1 MAIVVVGLN
10 HKSAPIEMRE
20 QFAIGDVELPSVLSS
35 LRSSGVV
42 KEAVIV
48 STCNRVEV
56 YAAGNSTG
64 ETIVSYVRDFLLK
77 IKNFSG
83 TLNGEFYTYDEPES
97 LIHLFRV
104 ACGLDSM
111 VIGETEILGQL
122 KKAYE
127 IALNG
132 NHTGG
137 LLNRAFQR
145 AFNVAKKI
153 RSETNIQKGSIS
165 VASVA
170 VELAER
176 IFSSLKN
183 CRILVIGAG
192 DTAEK
197 SAKAFVSRGASNL
210 CFTNRSPEKAKNLA
224 SEIGG
229 STIPF
234 EEFHNLIPEM
244 DIVISSTSAPGYL
257 ISRHSLSK
265 IIGRRKNN
273 PILMID
279 LAVPRDINPDVTSF
293 DNVYLYDIDDL
304 QEIADDYLK
313 QRIEEISKCEIIIKE
328 KVEDLMKQLSHSFG
342 AKFNH

>member
-10 HKSAPIEMRE
+10 HKSAPVEMRE
-20 QFAIGDVELPSVLSS
+20 QFAIGDSELPSVLNS
-35 LRSSGVV
+35 LRSGGIA
-42 KEAVIV
+42 KEAVILC
-48 STCNRVEV
+48 TCNRVEI
-56 YAAGNSTG
+56 YAAGDLPG
-64 ETIVSYVRDFLLK
+64 EKLISHVSDFLLK
-77 IKNFSG
+77 TKNYSKEI
-83 TLNGEFYTYDEPES
+83 NGEIYTFSEPES
-97 LIHLFRV
+97 LLHLFRV

-122 KKAYE
+122 KKAYD
-127 IALNG
+127 IALSG
-132 NHTGG
+132 NHTGS

-176 IFSSLKN
+176 IFSSLKHSK
-183 CRILVIGAG
+183 ILVIGAG

-197 SAKAFVSRGASNL
+197 AAKAFVSRGAVNL
-210 CFTNRSPEKAKNLA
+210 HFTNRSPEKAKNLA
-224 SEIGG
+224 DEIGG

-234 EEFHNLIPEM
+234 ENFLNSIPDM

-257 ISRHSLSK
+257 ISRHSLLP
-265 IIGRRKNN
+265 IIGKKKNH

-293 DNVYLYDIDDL
+293 ENVYLYDIDDL

-313 QRIEEISKCEIIIKE
+313 QRMEEVSKCEKIIRE
-328 KVEDLMKQLSHSFG
+328 KVEDLMKQIAYSIQS
-342 AKFNH
+342 KI